1 MYHVK
6 CTSSSVSSIQVE
18 ILIVLNSFPI
28 QLNFHSRFQDEF
40 WYLNFM
46 SIFFLSSTTD
56 QTFTRLDCYRSNRR
70 VSYKKQEL
78 LTLRDHLG
86 SLPLF
91 CWGRCCSFF
100 ICSICLCH
108 VSCVPNVTSFSG
120 LSLRFTLLFI
130 ESTYYNKVSPHFLLL
145 IYCSLCLSWTQE
157 DGVFICIRLY
167 LHFIGMIHSKYNYRK
182 CCFSEQRQM
191 SFFIGS
197 TVLVSRNRCLS
208 L

>member
-1 MYHVK
+1 MNFDI
-6 CTSSSVSSIQVE
+6 SI
-18 ILIVLNSFPI
+18 LCRFCFFPLQPTRLLPDLTVI
-28 QLNFHSRFQDEF
+28 GVIGGCLTRSRNCLPFVITWVHLGF
-40 WYLNFM
+40 FVGVGVAH
-46 SIFFLSSTTD
+46 FFLWCVE
-56 QTFTRLDCYRSNRR
+56 FLY
-70 VSYKKQEL
+70 VL
-78 LTLRDHLG
+78 
-86 SLPLF
+86 
-91 CWGRCCSFF
+91 
-100 ICSICLCH
+100 CLCP
-108 VSCVPNVTSFSG
+108 VSCVLNVTSVSG

-167 LHFIGMIHSKYNYRK
+167 LHFIGTIHSKYNYRK

-197 TVLVSRNRCLS
+197 TVLVSRDRCLY